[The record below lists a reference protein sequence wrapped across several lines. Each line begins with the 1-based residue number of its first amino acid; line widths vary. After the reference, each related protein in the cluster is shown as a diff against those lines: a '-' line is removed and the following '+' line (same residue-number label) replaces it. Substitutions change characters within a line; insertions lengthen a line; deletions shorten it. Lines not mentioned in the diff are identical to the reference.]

1 MSAKLLTENQL
12 EFLRL
17 KGGCT
22 GPSESTLV
30 KIPHCWKLHVT
41 AHIYLQISMN
51 VLLGQTSVTAH
62 LIVQTLL
69 VVTPVHAT
77 LGTQQLMCMGNVEV
91 SFENNESP
99 HEKNSNVTDVCSK
112 DAD

>member
-1 MSAKLLTENQL
+1 MSAKLLTEHQL

-30 KIPHCWKLHVT
+30 KMPHCWKSRVT
-41 AHIYLQISMN
+41 AHIYLQISTN

-62 LIVQTLL
+62 LIVQTLME
-69 VVTPVHAT
+69 VTPVHVT
-77 LGTQQLMCMGNVEV
+77 LGTLQLMCMGNVKV
-91 SFENNESP
+91 SSNLSES
-99 HEKNSNVTDVCSK
+99 
-112 DAD
+112 A